1 MNVPTLTGQ
10 TIAEAQGAVRA
21 LLDRTLAGSGLT
33 SNEYVALRV
42 ADARPMDDL
51 AGFLAGQ
58 PQLGLD
64 PAGATTLVAG
74 LQKRGLLCEG
84 SITPAGMQLFTQV
97 SAQVAETTAK
107 LYDAM
112 DEGDLA
118 TTQRVLTD
126 VIARAGELTAAGS

>member
-1 MNVPTLTGQ
+1 VPTLTGQ

-42 ADARPMDDL
+42 ADARRVDDL

-64 PAGATTLVAG
+64 AAAASDLVAG
-74 LQKRGLLCEG
+74 LQRRGLLCEG
-84 SITPAGMQLFTQV
+84 SITPTGMDLFAKV
-97 SAQVAETTAK
+97 GAQVAQTTAQ
-107 LYDAM
+107 LYAEM

-118 TTQRVLTD
+118 TTQRVLSD
-126 VIARAGELTAAGS
+126 VIARAAEISRAGS

>member
-1 MNVPTLTGQ
+1 MPTLTGQ

-42 ADARPMDDL
+42 ADARRVDDL

-58 PQLGLD
+58 RQLGLG
-64 PAGATTLVAG
+64 PAGAAELVDG
-74 LQKRGLLCEG
+74 LRKRGLLCEDA
-84 SITPAGMQLFTQV
+84 ITPAGTELF
-97 SAQVAETTAK
+97 AQVDARVNATTAR

-112 DEGDLA
+112 DADDLA
-118 TTQRVLTD
+118 TAQRVLTD
-126 VIARAGELTAAGS
+126 VIARAAELSRAGS

>member
-1 MNVPTLTGQ
+1 MTGQ

-42 ADARPMDDL
+42 ADARRVGDL

-58 PQLGLD
+58 RQLGLD
-64 PAGATTLVAG
+64 PAGATELVEG
-74 LQKRGLLCEG
+74 LHKRGLLCEG
-84 SITPAGMQLFTQV
+84 SITPAGMALF
-97 SAQVAETTAK
+97 AEVNARVNATTAR

-112 DEGDLA
+112 DEDDLA

-126 VIARAGELTAAGS
+126 VIARAEEISRAGS